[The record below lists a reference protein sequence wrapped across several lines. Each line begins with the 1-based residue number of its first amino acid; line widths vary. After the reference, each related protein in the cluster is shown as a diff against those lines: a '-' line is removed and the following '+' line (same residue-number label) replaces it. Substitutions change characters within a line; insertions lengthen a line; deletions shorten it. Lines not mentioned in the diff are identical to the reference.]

1 VSAAEIK
8 MRRSTQLYFA
18 SYTSAAATPN
28 RPAATAAHDSGSKV
42 DGGTMR
48 SLNILCGIA
57 VLLTTLHLGH
67 AVHHFFSYASHDDL
81 QSPLFWT
88 GIVVAAMV
96 GIFSFIGGCLL
107 LRRGR

>member
-1 VSAAEIK
+1 MSAAEIK
-8 MRRSTQLYFA
+8 MRRGTQLYFA
-18 SYTSAAATPN
+18 SYTSA
-28 RPAATAAHDSGSKV
+28 AATAAHDSGSKV

>member
-1 VSAAEIK
+1 MGVK
-8 MRRSTQLYFA
+8 MRI
-18 SYTSAAATPN
+18 
-28 RPAATAAHDSGSKV
+28 
-42 DGGTMR
+42 
-48 SLNILCGIA
+48 LNILCGVA

-67 AVHHFFSYASHDDL
+67 AVHHFYAGASPSDL

-88 GIVVAAMV
+88 GIVTAGVI